1 MSSENRFL
9 LTGSEGWICGH
20 LGDLLN
26 AQGKTVHATNY
37 RMENSAQMNE
47 IFDQFQPTH
56 VINCAGKTGR
66 PNVDWCEDNRVETVR
81 SNVIGT
87 LMLAELCHERGV
99 HLTNMATGCMCH
111 ICTRTF
117 LSIQVGLIDTSRHL
131 HLPIQRLPRHPHR
144 QTLHRR

>member
-1 MSSENRFL
+1 MDSENRFL

-20 LGDLLN
+20 LEGLLN
-26 AQGKTVHATNY
+26 AQGKIVHATNY
-37 RMENSAQMNE
+37 RMENSAKMNE
-47 IFDQFQPTH
+47 IFDEFQPTH

-99 HLTNMATGCMCH
+99 HLTNMATGCEE
-111 ICTRTF
+111 T
-117 LSIQVGLIDTSRHL
+117 L
-131 HLPIQRLPRHPHR
+131 HLQILNTKR
-144 QTLHRR
+144 QN

>member
-1 MSSENRFL
+1 MDSENRFL

-20 LGDLLN
+20 LEGLLN

-37 RMENSAQMNE
+37 RMENSAKMNE
-47 IFDQFQPTH
+47 IFDEFQPTH

-99 HLTNMATGCMCH
+99 HLTNMATGCEQH
-111 ICTRTF
+111 SPRTY
-117 LSIQVGLIDTSRHL
+117 S
-131 HLPIQRLPRHPHR
+131 
-144 QTLHRR
+144 TLRT

>member
-1 MSSENRFL
+1 MDSENRFL

-26 AQGKTVHATNY
+26 AQGKTFHATNY

-87 LMLAELCHERGV
+87 LMLAELCHKRGV
-99 HLTNMATGCMCH
+99 HLTNMATGCKCQS
-111 ICTRTF
+111 
-117 LSIQVGLIDTSRHL
+117 LQN
-131 HLPIQRLPRHPHR
+131 PI
-144 QTLHRR
+144 TAITC

>member
-1 MSSENRFL
+1 MLYTSSLLFPFVHNPRHRRHEERALIPIVRQPTASMDLETRFL

-20 LGDLLN
+20 LESLLN

-37 RMENSAQMNE
+37 RMEDSAKMNE
-47 IFDQFQPTH
+47 IFDEFQPTH

-66 PNVDWCEDNRVETVR
+66 PNVDWCEDHRVETVR

-99 HLTNMATGCMCH
+99 HLTNMATGC
-111 ICTRTF
+111 R
-117 LSIQVGLIDTSRHL
+117 
-131 HLPIQRLPRHPHR
+131 
-144 QTLHRR
+144 